1 MCARYLQLLD
11 KTHIENNFIL
21 IDNVMFYVT
30 LRWSGLIV
38 LRREAQPCPV
48 FKDESVSYKNGLK
61 SLTQRSPLVLNLP
74 IEELDEL
81 LARGP
86 AHHDHAPGPAD
97 SGHAAPVLHLHRQ
110 ITFRYDMNMT
120 YENIMHIIYAC
131 TMYIS

>member
-48 FKDESVSYKNGLK
+48 LKDESVSYKNGQKFHVINLLSFLK
-61 SLTQRSPLVLNLP
+61 AK
-74 IEELDEL
+74 EE
-81 LARGP
+81 
-86 AHHDHAPGPAD
+86 
-97 SGHAAPVLHLHRQ
+97 
-110 ITFRYDMNMT
+110 TMT
-120 YENIMHIIYAC
+120 AIMVVSVTNVSYVG
-131 TMYIS
+131 